1 MRSRI
6 YQPGNKNPVETEI
19 ADEPYMDS
27 LPPDVESARA
37 RDVGDFSDI
46 AQLKI
51 PPHSLE
57 AEQSVLGGL
66 MIANDA
72 WDRVAD
78 LLSDA
83 DFYRPEHRLIFR
95 RMAQLTEASQ
105 PIDVVTLADSLA
117 HAEELERAGGF
128 AYLAE
133 IARNTPSAANIRAYA
148 VAVRERS
155 SLRALIA
162 AAQSIADSGF
172 HPEGRNSGEL
182 LDEAERRIAQ
192 ITEERPKNG
201 GPEPVNPLLKRAVDR
216 IDELFNSDSMI
227 TGVSTGFKDLDE
239 MTSGLQR
246 GDMVVVAARPSMG
259 KTTFAMNLVEHA
271 VMTGTKPVIVYSMEM
286 PAEQLIMR
294 LLSSIGRINQT
305 KVRTGKLEDED
316 WPKLSAAIS
325 KLKDRPLF
333 IDDTPALSPIEIRS
347 RTRRIAREHGNPA
360 LIMIDYI
367 QLMQVAG
374 STDGRTAE
382 ISEISRSI
390 KAMAKEFECPVV
402 ALSQLNRGV
411 EQRPNK
417 RPVNSDLRESGAI
430 EQDADIIMFIYRDE
444 VYNEESPDKGVAE
457 IIIGKQR
464 NGPIGTARLAFIG
477 KYTRFDNLALNYGGG
492 DPGY

>member
-1 MRSRI
+1 ME
-6 YQPGNKNPVETEI
+6 PDLL
-19 ADEPYMDS
+19 DEPFADS
-27 LPPDVESARA
+27 IPHALDL
-37 RDVGDFSDI
+37 
-46 AQLKI
+46 AQLKL

-72 WDRVAD
+72 WDKVAD
-78 LLSDA
+78 MVSDG

-95 RMAQLTEASQ
+95 RMAQLVEAGQ
-105 PIDVVTLADSLA
+105 PIDVVTLGDALNHAD
-117 HAEELERAGGF
+117 ELDRAGGF
-128 AYLAE
+128 GYLAE

-148 VAVRERS
+148 IAVRERS
-155 SLRALIA
+155 SLRALIT
-162 AAQSIADSGF
+162 AAQAIADSGF
-172 HPEGRNSGEL
+172 HPEGRSSAEL
-182 LDEAERRIAQ
+182 LDEAERRITQ
-192 ITEERPKNG
+192 ITEERPKSG
-201 GPEPVNPLLKRAVDR
+201 GPEPVNPLLKRAVER
-216 IDELFNSDSMI
+216 IDELFNSDAEI
-227 TGVSTGFKDLDE
+227 TGLSTGFKDLDA

-271 VMTGTKPVIVYSMEM
+271 VLSGTKPVIVFSMEM

-294 LLSSIGRINQT
+294 LLSAIGRIDQT
-305 KVRTGKLEDED
+305 KVRSGRLDDED
-316 WPKLSAAIS
+316 WPKLSAAVS

-347 RTRRIAREHGNPA
+347 RARRIAREHGDPA
-360 LIMIDYI
+360 MMMIDYL
-367 QLMQVAG
+367 QLMQIAG
-374 STDGRTAE
+374 STEGRTAE
-382 ISEISRSI
+382 ISEISRSM
-390 KAMAKEFECPVV
+390 KAMAKEFNCPVV

-430 EQDADIIMFIYRDE
+430 EQDADVIMFIYRDE

-477 KYTRFDNLALNYGGG
+477 KYTRFDNLAMSYGGG
-492 DPGY
+492 DGY